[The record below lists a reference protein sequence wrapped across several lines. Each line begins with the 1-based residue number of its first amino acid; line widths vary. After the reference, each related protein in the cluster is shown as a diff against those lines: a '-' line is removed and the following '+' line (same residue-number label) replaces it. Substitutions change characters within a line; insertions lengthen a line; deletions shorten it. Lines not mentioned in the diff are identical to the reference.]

1 MLAAASATL
10 TGYLLLGEAPAPTPR
25 IPGFQTERKD
35 SHLPTGSSDRVPVVI
50 GWQRP
55 TGSSSIGQVPAGL
68 GSLAGEG
75 WPQEG
80 VCKRASTPSFPN
92 NTGLSQKEEGSL
104 PPPLRGLEV
113 EALPRNRGA
122 GAARGGPPLEAW
134 HWCQSRLT
142 SAPENHCVRHF
153 QIHGH

>member
-113 EALPRNRGA
+113 EGVGMRARTPWVSPNPDQWPRANPVTG
-122 GAARGGPPLEAW
+122 RGGRRA
-134 HWCQSRLT
+134 R
-142 SAPENHCVRHF
+142 R
-153 QIHGH
+153 